1 MGVVQSVT
9 CTVPVLASGWE
20 GLSFFGTAMDD
31 LTEDSRQT
39 IYYRILSLNPSFV
52 NALE

>member
-9 CTVPVLASGWE
+9 CTVPVLASGL
-20 GLSFFGTAMDD
+20 GGTFFGTATDD
-31 LTEDSRQT
+31 LTKDSRQT

>member
-20 GLSFFGTAMDD
+20 GLSLGPQRMILQKT
-31 LTEDSRQT
+31 LGKPYTIESSR
-39 IYYRILSLNPSFV
+39 
-52 NALE
+52 